1 MHDKYKEETMAGEM
15 VKFPSN
21 GHEGQ
26 GYLATP
32 ESGSGPGVIVIQE
45 WWGLVPHIKDV
56 ADRLAGEGFVALAP
70 DLYNGK
76 TTSDPDEAGKLTM
89 EMNIDEAARDMS
101 GAVDFLIGLDAAT
114 GERVGCVGFCV
125 GGGLSMYLA
134 GSNSNI
140 GACVIY
146 YGVLPMTQA
155 DNANIQAPILGHY
168 ADNDDFLKV
177 DAVRQLESDL
187 KGLGKDVE
195 FHIYEGTEHAF
206 FNDSRPEVYK
216 AEASAQ
222 SWERTLAFFN
232 KHLG

>member
-1 MHDKYKEETMAGEM
+1 MAGEM

-21 GHEGQ
+21 GHEGE
-26 GYLATP
+26 GYLASP
-32 ESGSGPGVIVIQE
+32 ASGSGPGVIVIQE

-56 ADRLAGEGFVALAP
+56 ADRLASEGFVALAP

-76 TTSDPDEAGKLTM
+76 TASEPDEAGKLMM
-89 EMNIDEAARDMS
+89 ELNIDQAARDMS
-101 GAVDFLIGLDAAT
+101 GAVDYLIGLDAAT
-114 GERVGCVGFCV
+114 GEKAGCVGFCV

-134 GSNSNI
+134 SQNANI

-146 YGVLPMTQA
+146 YGVLPMAQA

-177 DAVRQLESDL
+177 DAVRELEGTL
-187 KGLGKDVE
+187 KNLGKDVQ

-206 FNDSRPEVYK
+206 FNDSRSDVYN
-216 AEASAQ
+216 AEAAKQ
-222 SWERTLAFFN
+222 SWERTLAFFRQ
-232 KHLG
+232 HLG

>member
-1 MHDKYKEETMAGEM
+1 MAGEM

-21 GHEGQ
+21 GHEGE

-32 ESGSGPGVIVIQE
+32 ASGSGPGVIVIQE

-56 ADRLAGEGFVALAP
+56 ADRLASEGFVALAP

-76 TTSDPDEAGKLTM
+76 TASEPDEAGKLMM
-89 EMNIDEAARDMS
+89 ELNIDEAARDMS
-101 GAVDFLIGLDAAT
+101 GAVDYLIGLDAAT
-114 GERVGCVGFCV
+114 GEKAGCVGFCV

-134 GSNSNI
+134 SQNANI

-146 YGVLPMTQA
+146 YGVLPMAQA

-177 DAVRQLESDL
+177 DAVRELESNL
-187 KGLGKDVE
+187 KGLGKDVQ

-206 FNDSRPEVYK
+206 FNDSRPDVYNADAAK
-216 AEASAQ
+216 Q
-222 SWERTLAFFN
+222 SWERTLTFFRQ
-232 KHLG
+232 HLG

>member
-1 MHDKYKEETMAGEM
+1 MAGEM

-21 GHEGQ
+21 GHEGE

-32 ESGSGPGVIVIQE
+32 ASGSGPGVIVIQE

-76 TTSDPDEAGKLTM
+76 TATEPDEAGKLMM
-89 EMNIDEAARDMS
+89 EMKIDEAARDMS
-101 GAVDFLIGLDAAT
+101 GAVDYLLGLDAAT
-114 GERVGCVGFCV
+114 GDKAGCVGFCV

-134 GSNSNI
+134 GHNANI
-140 GACVIY
+140 GACVVY
-146 YGVLPMTQA
+146 YGVLPTAQA
-155 DNANIQAPILGHY
+155 DHDAIQAPILGHY

-177 DAVRQLESDL
+177 DAVRELENNL
-187 KGLGKDVE
+187 KGLGKDVQ

-206 FNDSRPEVYK
+206 FNDSRPDVYK
-216 AEASAQ
+216 AGAAKQ
-222 SWERTLAFFN
+222 SWERTLAFFRQ
-232 KHLG
+232 HLG

>member
-1 MHDKYKEETMAGEM
+1 MAEI

-21 GHEGQ
+21 GHEGD

-32 ESGSGPGVIVIQE
+32 ASGSGPGVIVIQE
-45 WWGLVPHIKDV
+45 WWGLVPHIKEV
-56 ADRLAGEGFVALAP
+56 CDRLAGEGFMALAP

-76 TTSDPDEAGKLTM
+76 TASEPDEAGKLMM
-89 EMNIDEAARDMS
+89 EMEIDEAARDMS
-101 GAVDFLIGLDAAT
+101 GAVEYLASLDAT
-114 GERVGCVGFCV
+114 TTDKVGCVGFCV

-134 GSNSNI
+134 GMNSKI
-140 GACVIY
+140 GACVVY
-146 YGVLPMTQA
+146 YGVLPGGQA
-155 DNANIQAPILGHY
+155 DHNAIQVPILGHY

-177 DAVRQLESDL
+177 DAVRELESTL

-206 FNDSRPEVYK
+206 FNDTRPEVYK
-216 AEASAQ
+216 AEAATQ
-222 SWERTLAFFN
+222 SWDRTLAFFR

>member
-1 MHDKYKEETMAGEM
+1 MAEM

-21 GHEGQ
+21 GHEGE

-32 ESGSGPGVIVIQE
+32 ASGSGPGAIVIQE

-56 ADRLAGEGFVALAP
+56 CDRLAGEGFVALAP

-76 TTSDPDEAGKLTM
+76 TASEPDEAGKLMM
-89 EMNIDEAARDMS
+89 EMKIDEAARDMS
-101 GAVDFLIGLDAAT
+101 GAVEYLAGLDST
-114 GERVGCVGFCV
+114 TSDKVGCVGFCV

-134 GSNSNI
+134 GMNSKI
-140 GACVIY
+140 GACVVY
-146 YGVLPMTQA
+146 YGVLPGGQA
-155 DNANIQAPILGHY
+155 DHNAIQAPILGHY

-177 DAVRQLESDL
+177 DAVRELESTL
-187 KGLGKDVE
+187 KGLGKDAE

-206 FNDSRPEVYK
+206 FNDTRPEVYK
-216 AEASAQ
+216 AGAATQ
-222 SWERTLAFFN
+222 SWDRTLTFFR